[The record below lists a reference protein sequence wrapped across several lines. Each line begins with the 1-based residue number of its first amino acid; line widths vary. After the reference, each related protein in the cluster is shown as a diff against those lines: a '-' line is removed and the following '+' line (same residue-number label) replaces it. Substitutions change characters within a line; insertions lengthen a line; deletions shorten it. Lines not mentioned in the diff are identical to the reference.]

1 MNKLLII
8 SSAMIS
14 IANAGCS
21 ESSPEPKAQDARPI
35 EQDLV
40 NVDAD
45 SGVKRI
51 PSKLAKQVD
60 SQTAISICK
69 AAIAEL
75 FGHSP
80 KIMKATPQGSS
91 IIRISYKRPDDGK
104 LFKNDCQIQGN
115 RIMWR
120 GVDIG
125 SGTGPGRWR
134 NNPADEVVTFNI
146 VGKSIKIL
154 TTYSDG
160 SVVSANQPLL

>member
-1 MNKLLII
+1 MVLML
-8 SSAMIS
+8 SA
-14 IANAGCS
+14 CS
-21 ESSPEPKAQDARPI
+21 DPAPQPRTGETQPSAAELAKA
-35 EQDLV
+35 
-40 NVDAD
+40 DAD
-45 SGVKRI
+45 IGVKPVEAEPAAPI
-51 PSKLAKQVD
+51 DSKT
-60 SQTAISICK
+60 SISICM

-80 KIMKATPQGSS
+80 KIMKATPQDGS

-104 LFKNDCQIQGN
+104 TFKNDCQIQGN

-146 VGKSIKIL
+146 VGKSVKIL

-160 SVVSANQPLL
+160 SVVAANQPLL